1 MMPNRN
7 HDEVEFVAPAGDHRI
22 EHDSRALERISG
34 AFVHKLEPRNVLLAK
49 LERASDDAELFE
61 AELVPDWTHPFFF
74 EHLLDHIPS
83 MMLVEAG
90 RQTAIAICHRFFD
103 VPFGA
108 VFITRS
114 YDIRFTDFGE
124 VSVDDPVRI
133 RAKVRDRQVRRG
145 RLVALRVE
153 GEFVQAGR
161 SLGQMEGGLTV
172 FTRETYVRL
181 RRMHDR
187 KRRSV

>member
-1 MMPNRN
+1 MPNGN
-7 HDEVEFVAPAGDHRI
+7 HDEVQFVAPAGDHRI
-22 EHDSRALERISG
+22 EHDSRDLERIPG
-34 AFVHKLEPRNVLLAK
+34 AFVHKVEPRNVLLNK
-49 LERASDDAELFE
+49 LERAPDDPDLFL

-90 RQTAIAICHRFFD
+90 RQIAIAICHRFYD

-108 VFITRS
+108 VFITGS
-114 YDIRFTDFGE
+114 YNIRFTDFGE
-124 VSVDDPVRI
+124 VSMYDPVSI
-133 RAKVRDRQVRRG
+133 RAKVSDTRFRRG
-145 RLVALRVE
+145 RLISLRAG
-153 GEFVQAGR
+153 GEFVQARR
-161 SLGQMEGGLTV
+161 SLGQMEGDFTV
-172 FTRETYVRL
+172 FERETYVRL